1 MDLSLEEIKE
11 ILSYNDL
18 NKIINSLTSALNKTR
33 NKINDLNIAT
43 NKINRAKN
51 KFKYVPDFIVQTIA
65 ISGILHWNYQIELLI
80 KPFKFKKPANLN

>member
-18 NKIINSLTSALNKTR
+18 NKIIDSLTNALNKAS
-33 NKINDLNIAT
+33 NKINDLNIAI

-51 KFKYVPDFIVQTIA
+51 Y
-65 ISGILHWNYQIELLI
+65 
-80 KPFKFKKPANLN
+80 

>member
-18 NKIINSLTSALNKTR
+18 NKIINSLTNALNKTS
-33 NKINDLNIAT
+33 NKINDLNIAI

-65 ISGILHWNYQIELLI
+65 ISGILH
-80 KPFKFKKPANLN
+80 